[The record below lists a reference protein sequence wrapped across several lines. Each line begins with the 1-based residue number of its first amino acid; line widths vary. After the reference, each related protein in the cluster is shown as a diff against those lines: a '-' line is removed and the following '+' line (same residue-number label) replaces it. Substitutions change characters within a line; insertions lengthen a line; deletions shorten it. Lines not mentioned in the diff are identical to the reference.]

1 MRHWMFRCSEVS
13 QKVSQGLDAPLP
25 LGTRLLVRVHL
36 WMCRHCRRVYEQ
48 LRLLRKLSRHADVQE
63 ADCPPDLP
71 TTLSPEARERIK
83 KELRWGK

>member
-1 MRHWMFRCSEVS
+1 MFRCNEVS
-13 QKVSQGLDAPLP
+13 QKISQGLDTPLP

-36 WMCRHCRRVYEQ
+36 WMCRHCRRVYDQ
-48 LRLLRKLSRHADVQE
+48 LQLLRRLSRQSDVPVADG
-63 ADCPPDLP
+63 PPDLP